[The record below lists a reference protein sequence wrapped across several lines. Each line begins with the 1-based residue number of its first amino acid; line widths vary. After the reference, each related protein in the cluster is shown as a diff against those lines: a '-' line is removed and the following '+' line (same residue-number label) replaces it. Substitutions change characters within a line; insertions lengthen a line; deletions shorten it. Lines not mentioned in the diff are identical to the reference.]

1 MKMKSKKLA
10 IGALMAVSVISAMM
24 PVAAYAKTGK
34 EAECICTVRCAE
46 KINDTCHVCRED
58 IAQCQGKEEKKT
70 EDSIT
75 EKESPLTPDGNMN
88 LVDDY
93 GASTENKSGKQFI
106 TFTAKNGNYFYMIID
121 RDDSGNETVHFLNMV
136 DESDLLSL
144 MDEDEIKELN
154 RSSETDND
162 EQKKAEEEEKKKA
175 AAQKKKQRTAKKK
188 STKKSS
194 NGALVLLLLA
204 GVAGTGIYAYK
215 KFGSKGSSD
224 DGPDPDAGYDENK
237 DYVDQINEDLAKE
250 NEKKE

>member
-1 MKMKSKKLA
+1 MKNKKLVL
-10 IGALMAVSVISAMM
+10 GALMAVSVISAMI

-34 EAECICTVRCAE
+34 EAECICDVRCAE
-46 KINDTCHVCRED
+46 KINDTCPVCRED
-58 IAQCQGKEEKKT
+58 IAQCQGKEVRKDDEAVA
-70 EDSIT
+70 
-75 EKESPLTPDGNMN
+75 EKESPLTPNGNMN

-93 GASTENKSGKQFI
+93 GASKDNKTGKQFI
-106 TFTAKNGNYFYMIID
+106 TFTTKNGNYFYMIID

-144 MDEDEIKELN
+144 MDDDEVKELKK
-154 RSSETDND
+154 SAGTDDD

-175 AAQKKKQRTAKKK
+175 AAQKKKQQTVKKK

-204 GVAGTGIYAYK
+204 GVAGIGFYAYK
-215 KFGSKGSSD
+215 KFGNKGKAD